1 MPFEN
6 KSFYIKRCFI
16 SYTSPEKYFLNTRHG
31 FESKLGLIGYKIMQT
46 TRRNDTVIVNQENL
60 HQTSSNFTV
69 GEWKP
74 PEHKPSHNEK
84 IRILF
89 IVKPL
94 SQTQPISS
102 KT

>member
-1 MPFEN
+1 MTMPFEN

-60 HQTSSNFTV
+60 HQTNKDNFIGVFT
-69 GEWKP
+69 P
-74 PEHKPSHNEK
+74 
-84 IRILF
+84 LF
-89 IVKPL
+89 TAFHIKVR
-94 SQTQPISS
+94 
-102 KT
+102 